1 MVNYLLWF
9 VLRGRAYSVADLGE
23 GPGWPGPPL
32 FLDQTEALR
41 AEKKFFGDRPLHLSQ
56 DLDDRPHQPPPTHA
70 AYLRVW
76 IRHCYCQVLNK
87 KLFD

>member
-1 MVNYLLWF
+1 MRLEISSSRRVKDAANGLVNYLLWF

-41 AEKKFFGDRPLHLSQ
+41 AEKKFFGDRPFHFSD
-56 DLDDRPHQPPPTHA
+56 DL
-70 AYLRVW
+70 V
-76 IRHCYCQVLNK
+76 VVK
-87 KLFD
+87 

>member
-56 DLDDRPHQPPPTHA
+56 DLDDRPHPPPPPP

-87 KLFD
+87 KMFD